1 MWRSFFLALGLSG
14 CLLGVEC
21 MMIDKAV
28 LAQRGATTDA
38 TATLTSPREIK
49 PPEWAPWSLLSAGAV
64 VMLYTTTVRWQT
76 DEARPLGVIPIDE
89 PQARKIGQKPF
100 MIDVR
105 TAAALP
111 ITIEFFPHLERA
123 DRGIRGA
130 ASAGLI
136 RKIGLVLEELGR
148 RRIVI
153 DVRGPSGR

>member
-1 MWRSFFLALGLSG
+1 VTPAYRPGQFVWCRFPTA
-14 CLLGVEC
+14 EQP
-21 MMIDKAV
+21 KAPGPKSRIGYV
-28 LAQRGATTDA
+28 LAVRRVGRVDVAA
-38 TATLTSPREIK
+38 L
-49 PPEWAPWSLLSAGAV
+49 
-64 VMLYTTTVRWQT
+64 LYTTTVRWQT